1 MSRLSG
7 TVIATT
13 RDGDP
18 DDPLVH
24 GLRAEGARVLAWPTI
39 AFAPSREPERL
50 RSAAQAVESFD
61 WVVFTSAR
69 GVEVFVEQSVAAP
82 RTVRIAAVGPSTARA
97 VHAIGWSTDV
107 VGSGGAEELVARL
120 ARSTELEGAC
130 VLFPAASGAR
140 ATLEKALRA
149 TGATVER
156 VEAYHTR
163 RTPPEAVSVRRDLSA
178 GVDAVTFAS
187 PSAVRSLALSLRD
200 DWPDVLSRCAVVAI
214 GPTTSAAA
222 VAEGLT
228 DVSTAPET
236 TLSGLIDACALTLR
250 G

>member
-24 GLRAEGARVLAWPTI
+24 GLRAEGARVLVWPTLT
-39 AFAPSREPERL
+39 FAPSREPERL
-50 RSAAQAVESFD
+50 RAATQAVESFD
-61 WVVFTSAR
+61 WLVFTSAR
-69 GVEVFVEQSVAAP
+69 GVEAFAEQSAAAP
-82 RTVRIAAVGPSTARA
+82 RTGRIAVVGPSTARA

-107 VGSGGAEELVARL
+107 IGSGGAEELAARL
-120 ARSTELEGAC
+120 ARSTDLEGAR

-140 ATLEKALRA
+140 ATLEQALRA
-149 TGATVER
+149 AGATVER

-163 RTPPEAVSVRRDLSA
+163 RTPPDAASVRRDLSE
-178 GVDAVTFAS
+178 GVDAVAFAS
-187 PSAVRSLALSLRD
+187 PSAVRSLARSLHD
-200 DWPDVLSRCAVVAI
+200 DWPGALSRCAVVAI
-214 GPTTSAAA
+214 GPTTVAAA